1 MCINRFLNPPRNLQE
16 KPGCLIS
23 QMEKWRLGLVKC
35 QLGSG
40 GARIQVVNGLALSPG
55 VFSASRASP
64 EKREVCSNLNPWIF
78 ISPTLLLKSCAAIL
92 PACVQESSKQE
103 GKLARASW
111 WETPSIQQPS
121 GQGVERIL
129 LCFIRIS
136 WVSSFCPLL
145 CQALVCVEGDE
156 SLFE

>member
-1 MCINRFLNPPRNLQE
+1 M
-16 KPGCLIS
+16 
-23 QMEKWRLGLVKC
+23 VKC

-103 GKLARASW
+103 GTLARASW
-111 WETPSIQQPS
+111 WETPSLFAAQ
-121 GQGVERIL
+121 
-129 LCFIRIS
+129 S
-136 WVSSFCPLL
+136 WS
-145 CQALVCVEGDE
+145 QAFPGPALGTGIN
-156 SLFE
+156 SAH